1 MKDNSLEKYSKL
13 IALRN
18 LLKEVQQLSW
28 NITQLD
34 KKFPMEKAEDIGYD
48 KLILAYIKFEEDI
61 LNISEKFEAEV
72 FDDRFLENEVFPKST
87 GEK

>member
-1 MKDNSLEKYSKL
+1 MKDNSIEKYSKL
-13 IALRN
+13 VALRN

-48 KLILAYIKFEEDI
+48 KLILAYTGFNDNIS
-61 LNISEKFEAEV
+61 NISERFEREV
-72 FDDRFLENEVFPKST
+72 EGNK
-87 GEK
+87 

>member
-13 IALRN
+13 ITLRN

-34 KKFPMEKAEDIGYD
+34 KKFPMEKAEDIGYE
-48 KLILAYIKFEEDI
+48 KLISAYTKFKDDITNISIKFEKEVLPKPVED
-61 LNISEKFEAEV
+61 E
-72 FDDRFLENEVFPKST
+72 
-87 GEK
+87 